1 MNAKKTVVISLV
13 CALLAGAGIILAATT
28 TSTDIAN
35 TLGISGIS
43 MTIVDGAI
51 NWGVLSSGVSGKDAA
66 DTDTMIVKDNQTV
79 KNLSIGMGSVELTMK
94 VGSFIDGDK
103 VIEPNPTAGG
113 PNSGKFYMAVRYDG
127 GTAVQLMPGYKTV
140 YASLAEGAEKEFK
153 FNMQIGADITFS
165 SPSMTNTI
173 TVLATTL

>member
-28 TSTDIAN
+28 STDIAN

-51 NWGVLSSGVSGKDAA
+51 DWGVLSSGVSGKDAA
-66 DTDTMIVKDNQTV
+66 NTDTMIVKDNQTV
-79 KNLSIGMGSVELTMK
+79 KNQSIGMGPVALTMK

-127 GTAVQLMPGYKTV
+127 GTAVQLMPDYKTV

-153 FNMQIGADITFS
+153 FNMQIGANITFS